1 LNASSLCFS
10 FFQQNEKE
18 SIMRRRLIMIFLLCV
33 ISVSAPAGIVSYFR
47 DRGADFLDIF
57 LFRISAPRGA
67 RGIGFRARAT
77 ALAQVGAVYFEGEH
91 FGIDRRGIGVWEERR
106 KQGGISL
113 LSFSSVENEIVW
125 GNYFLK
131 QDTPWMR
138 FQERGL
144 IRNDVYWDDGRK
156 HFFSVS
162 AEIQPSILPGF
173 EIGIYPVEILDFA
186 VGLLTLD
193 PQNDDLAR
201 VRKYAPEYEEEET
214 TSTKELKELPMDF
227 ETLKKSTLPLSHE
240 QVEFHS
246 MTNTTE
252 PPVEPLKTITEVQGK
267 KPEEKKTEASA
278 DSAKVI
284 QPKFKTPPAPA
295 EQSMS
300 PPSK

>member
-1 LNASSLCFS
+1 
-10 FFQQNEKE
+10 
-18 SIMRRRLIMIFLLCV
+18 MRRRLFMIVLLCV
-33 ISVSAPAGIVSYFR
+33 IAVSAPAGIVSYFR

-113 LSFSSVENEIVW
+113 LSFSSVENEIIW

-131 QDTPWMR
+131 PDTPWMK

-144 IRNDVYWDDGRK
+144 IRNDIYWDDGRK
-156 HFFSVS
+156 QFFSVS
-162 AEIQPSILPGF
+162 VELQPPILPGF

-186 VGLLTLD
+186 VGFLTLD

-201 VRKYAPEYEEEET
+201 VRKYAPEFEEKET
-214 TSTKELKELPMDF
+214 TSTKELKELPADF
-227 ETLKKSTLPLSHE
+227 ETLKESTVPLSHE
-240 QVEFHS
+240 PGKFHS
-246 MTNTTE
+246 MTNKAE
-252 PPVEPLKTITEVQGK
+252 RPVEPLKTMTDMQGK
-267 KPEEKKTEASA
+267 KPEEKNPESPVEP
-278 DSAKVI
+278 AKAI
-284 QPKFKTPPAPA
+284 KPKSETPPAPVG
-295 EQSMS
+295 Q
-300 PPSK
+300 PVPTTSKNLPASSTPTTK